1 MSESERS
8 WLTAESKQKQ
18 VIKTR
23 SDIIETFYDFLTK
36 TDKRILAIYGGAGSG
51 KSYQVALYLLMLFFK
66 ERVKILCTR
75 KTFPSLRITSYQL
88 IRDIL
93 SSWGAFQIGGV
104 RENKA
109 EHILSYKNSTM
120 LFKSLD
126 DPEKI
131 KSFEADMVWIEEA
144 TELSREDFLHL
155 NLRLTRTN
163 PNVKLIMTFN
173 PIDAFHW
180 LITDVVQG
188 NDSNVAIH
196 HSTYKDNPFLDETF
210 IRQLRELE
218 HKDLNFYR
226 IYTLGEPGVLE
237 HIIYSNYHIANF
249 DEWPIK
255 VRANEPQSFGIDF
268 GFNDPNVII
277 AAWEYD
283 KRTYIK
289 EALYKTGQTVKELIA
304 YMNAHNLPK
313 NIPYYCDSSR
323 PEMIEEIS
331 RAGFNAKPV
340 EKGKDSVKFG
350 IDSVKSRQLIIS
362 ADSINTIKEIRGYKY
377 IETKD
382 GRVLDEPVDAMNHAM
397 DAMRYALTPIRAP
410 DSKRFRTFVSSRDW

>member
-1 MSESERS
+1 MQGQEEKEKVTIVRASTIR
-8 WLTAESKQKQ
+8 
-18 VIKTR
+18 
-23 SDIIETFYDFLTK
+23 TFSQFLRN

-51 KSYQVALYLLMLFFK
+51 KSYQVAVYLLRLFLNTDK
-66 ERVKILCTR
+66 KIKILCTR

-88 IRDIL
+88 VKDIL
-93 SSWGAFQIGGV
+93 SAWGDLLSPGWVQ
-104 RENKA
+104 ENKA
-109 EHILSYKNSTM
+109 DHVLTYGSNVM

-131 KSFEADMVWIEEA
+131 KSFEADIVWIEEA
-144 TELSREDFLHL
+144 TELSKDDFMHL
-155 NLRLTRTN
+155 NLRLTRTK

-180 LITDVVQG
+180 LITDIVQG
-188 NDSNVAIH
+188 NDPNVAVH
-196 HSTYKDNPFLDETF
+196 HSTYKDNPYLDTTF
-210 IRQLRELE
+210 IRQLQELE
-218 HKDLNFYR
+218 QKDRNFYR